1 MQTMN
6 FMDSMFFFI
15 ESAQTPMHVT
25 PLLVLKPDPEHREGF
40 GVSLY
45 RKLQSKTT
53 VVAPFNWR
61 PRFSLTGKHRWQ
73 EVAVDLGYHLR
84 FAAVPAPGRQAQLNE
99 LICRIQSQPL
109 DRTRPLW
116 ELYVI
121 DGMSDG
127 TVVLYMKLHHA
138 LFDGTRINGYAR
150 KMLTQSP
157 VHNDWVPIWQHEV
170 YAPQPEAP
178 SSGRLRTSLEALG
191 NTLTQAR
198 MLPQAMRLG
207 ARVFGGALGM
217 LPKRSKTP
225 LTAPRSVLNTT
236 PARGRS
242 FASQQWSLER
252 VRAIGKLTGAS
263 FNDIILTCG
272 DMALQRYLSRNHRLP
287 DKPLV
292 VLMPMNVRQPGD
304 MTSNNQFVPGLV
316 ELQPP
321 ELLPLPRLKRIQA
334 AATDTKNEI
343 REFSPALYEK
353 YGVLMQAVSMIAG
366 KYGLESKLPA
376 SSNLVISTVP
386 GLAEVRYL
394 MGAEVVQVA
403 PMSALPPGQCLN
415 ISAYTYNGKVCL
427 GFLGCRKVLPDIG
440 LLANDM
446 DRALDELELAAL
458 TQPKTSLFDRYLPH
472 LANKRV
478 SLHSNPEGVILKQR
492 QSTGVR

>member
-6 FMDSMFFFI
+6 FMDSMFFFV

-25 PLLVLKPDPEHREGF
+25 PLLVLQPDAEHREGF
-40 GVSLY
+40 ALTLY
-45 RKLQSKTT
+45 RKLQGKTD

-127 TVVLYMKLHHA
+127 TVVLYLKLHHA
-138 LFDGTRINGYAR
+138 LFDGARINGYAQN
-150 KMLTQSP
+150 MLTRSP
-157 VHNDWVPIWQHEV
+157 DHSDWVPIWQHQV
-170 YAPQPEAP
+170 HAPRPDVPA
-178 SSGRLRTSLEALG
+178 SGRLKTALESLD

-198 MLPQAMRLG
+198 MLPQAIRLG
-207 ARVFGGALGM
+207 ARVVGGALG
-217 LPKRSKTP
+217 LVPSGAKTP
-225 LTAPRSVLNTT
+225 LTAPRSILNTT
-236 PARGRS
+236 PASGRS
-242 FASQQWSLER
+242 FATQQWSLAR
-252 VRAIGKLTGAS
+252 VKAIGKLTGAS

-272 DMALQRYLSRNHRLP
+272 DMALQRYLKRNHSLP

-304 MTSNNQFVPGLV
+304 MISNNQFVPGLV

-321 ELLPLPRLKRIQA
+321 ELLPLPRLRRIQSA
-334 AATDTKNEI
+334 ARDTKNEI
-343 REFSPALYEK
+343 REFSPSLYEK
-353 YGVLMQAVSMIAG
+353 YGVLIQAVSMIAA
-366 KYGLESKLPA
+366 KYGLESKWPA

-386 GLAEVRYL
+386 GLEQTRYL
-394 MGAEVVQVA
+394 MGAEVVQIA

-427 GFLGCRKVLPDIG
+427 GLLGCRKVLPDIG
-440 LLANDM
+440 LLASDM
-446 DRALDELELAAL
+446 QRALDELELAAL
-458 TQPKTSLFDRYLPH
+458 TQPKTSMFDRYLPH
-472 LANKRV
+472 LVNKRV
-478 SLHSNPEGVILKQR
+478 SLHPNQEGVILESR
-492 QSTGVR
+492 QPSGVR